1 MVSSTSEL
9 GASLNDLIGKL
20 NDWEREYGDLLQE
33 LGAAHRNG
41 DADRA
46 ARVEAAMRHVSFLFD
61 ATRARV
67 EVMTSVHVATWSP
80 LLAERAE
87 AQGRQLSRAT
97 WVLAVATIGLMLA
110 TIALIVVTATAGGG

>member
-1 MVSSTSEL
+1 MVSSTSVL

-20 NDWEREYGDLLQE
+20 NDWEREYGELLQE
-33 LGAAHRNG
+33 LGTAHRDG
-41 DADRA
+41 DVDRA

-61 ATRARV
+61 ATRARIDV
-67 EVMTSVHVATWSP
+67 LTSMHMATWPP

-97 WVLAVATIGLMLA
+97 WVLAVATIVACQRDGTTSLPRA
-110 TIALIVVTATAGGG
+110 WDHV